1 MRLDWIRDK
10 VASGERL
17 SFEDGVGLFLYPDVI
32 TIGQLANSV
41 REKLHG
47 DRTYFNR
54 NMRIEVTNVCVASC
68 LFCSF
73 AKLEEGAPGAHT
85 MKVEEAWRELEARMH
100 DPPSEI
106 HIVNGLHPGLPFSYY
121 EELLAGFKRIKP
133 DIHLKC
139 FTGVEI
145 HFFARHYGMTYGEVL
160 ERLQRA
166 GLDSLPGGGA
176 EIFHPEVR
184 SRIAHD
190 KATADEWLEVHRVAH
205 GLGMRTNA
213 TMLYGHIETFEHRVD
228 HLLRLRDLQDGTGGL
243 QAFIPL
249 AFHPDGNGMKNLPA
263 PTALDALRTIAVSRL
278 LLDNVRHVKAYW
290 VSMTPEVAQIALRFG
305 ADDIDGTIVHE
316 TIYKAAGSRSPGAL
330 SSEQLV
336 RLIQEAGRIPV
347 ERDTLYH
354 VVREHPRSAVPEGA
368 LKVRDRKAAKHLDAA
383 SPATPERG
391 RSDGTPAP
399 GLPERGRSLKVLS

>member
-1 MRLDWIRDK
+1 MIDAIAEK
-10 VASGERL
+10 VRAGERL
-17 SFEDGVGLFLYPDVI
+17 GFDDGVALFRHPDVVAV
-32 TIGQLANSV
+32 GQLANEV
-41 REKLHG
+41 RERLHG

-85 MKVEEAWRELEARMH
+85 MKVEEAWRELEARMD

-133 DIHLKC
+133 DIHMKC

-145 HFFARHYGMTYGEVL
+145 HFFAQHYKMSVREVL
-160 ERLQRA
+160 ERLRHA

-184 SRIAHD
+184 SRISHD

-205 GLGMRTNA
+205 SLGMRTNS

-228 HLLRLRDLQDGTGGL
+228 HLLRLRALQDETKGL

-249 AFHPDGNGMKNLPA
+249 AFHPDGNGMRNLPA
-263 PTALDALRTIAVSRL
+263 PTAIDALRTVAVSRL
-278 LLDNVRHVKAYW
+278 MLDQVPHIKAYW

-316 TIYKAAGSRSPGAL
+316 TIYKAAGSRSPSGL
-330 SSEQLV
+330 TTEQLV
-336 RLIQEAGRIPV
+336 RLIQEAGRVPV
-347 ERDTLYH
+347 ERDTLYR
-354 VVREHPRSAVPEGA
+354 VVREHPRAALPEAAV
-368 LKVRDRKAAKHLDAA
+368 KVRDRKAAKHL
-383 SPATPERG
+383 E
-391 RSDGTPAP
+391 
-399 GLPERGRSLKVLS
+399 VLS

>member
-1 MRLDWIRDK
+1 MSLDAIRDK
-10 VASGERL
+10 LCARERL
-17 SFEDGVGLFLYPDVI
+17 SFDDGVALFRHPDVVAV
-32 TIGQLANSV
+32 GQLANEV
-41 REKLHG
+41 REGLHG

-85 MKVEEAWRELEARMH
+85 MTLEEAWGELEARLG
-100 DPPSEI
+100 DPPAEI
-106 HIVNGLHPGLPFSYY
+106 HIVNGLHPGLPFGYY

-133 DIHLKC
+133 DIHMKC
-139 FTGVEI
+139 FTAVEI
-145 HFFARHYGMTYGEVL
+145 HFFATHYGMTYLEVL
-160 ERLQRA
+160 ERLRRA

-190 KATADEWLEVHRVAH
+190 KATAEEYLEVHRVAH
-205 GLGMRTNA
+205 RIGMKTNS

-228 HLLRLRDLQDGTGGL
+228 HLLRLRALQDETSGL

-249 AFHPDGNGMKNLPA
+249 AFHPEGNGMRNLPA
-263 PTALDALRTIAVSRL
+263 PTAVDALRTVAVSRL
-278 LLDNVRHVKAYW
+278 LLDNVPHVKAYW

-305 ADDIDGTIVHE
+305 ADDLDGTIVHE
-316 TIYKAAGSRSPGAL
+316 TIYRAAGSRSPSGL
-330 SSEQLV
+330 TVENLV

-347 ERDTLYH
+347 ERDTFYK
-354 VVREHPRSAVPEGA
+354 VVREYARAAFPEGA
-368 LKVRDRKAAKHLDAA
+368 IKVRDRNANKHL
-383 SPATPERG
+383 E
-391 RSDGTPAP
+391 
-399 GLPERGRSLKVLS
+399 VLS

>member
-1 MRLDWIRDK
+1 MTTNSGDFQAIAAK
-10 VASGERL
+10 VRADERL
-17 SFEDGVGLFLYPDVI
+17 TFEDGVALFHVPDLLAV
-32 TIGQLANSV
+32 GALANEV

-85 MKVEEAWRELEARMH
+85 MKVEAAWKELEDRMD

-121 EELLAGFKRIKP
+121 EELLKGFKRIKP
-133 DIHLKC
+133 DVHMKC
-139 FTGVEI
+139 FTAVEI
-145 HFFARHYGMTYGEVL
+145 HFFAQHYGMTNEEVL
-160 ERLQRA
+160 TKLRAA

-176 EIFHPEVR
+176 EIFHDDVR
-184 SRIAHD
+184 KKISHD
-190 KATADEWLEVHRVAH
+190 KANADEYLEVHRVAH
-205 GLGMRTNA
+205 RLGMRTNS

-228 HLLRLRDLQDGTGGL
+228 HMLRLRALQDETKGL

-263 PTALDALRTIAVSRL
+263 PTAVDDLRTLAISRL
-278 LLDNVRHVKAYW
+278 MLDNVPHIKAYW
-290 VSMTPEVAQIALRFG
+290 VSLTPDVAQIALRFG

-316 TIYKAAGSRSPGAL
+316 TIYHAAGSHSPQGL
-330 SSEQLV
+330 TYDELV
-336 RLIQEAGRIPV
+336 RLIREAGRTPI
-347 ERDTLYH
+347 ERDTLYN
-354 VVREHPRSAVPEGA
+354 VVRELPRSAMPEA
-368 LKVRDRKAAKHLDAA
+368 AVKVRDRKAHKHL
-383 SPATPERG
+383 EI
-391 RSDGTPAP
+391 
-399 GLPERGRSLKVLS
+399 LS